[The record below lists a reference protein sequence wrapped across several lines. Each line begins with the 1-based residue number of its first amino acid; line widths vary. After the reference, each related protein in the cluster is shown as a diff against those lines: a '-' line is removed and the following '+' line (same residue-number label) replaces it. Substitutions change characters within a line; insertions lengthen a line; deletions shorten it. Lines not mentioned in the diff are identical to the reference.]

1 MQHLRNPESMVETMR
16 FSSRVDISEPNPIA
30 KAEAEAKANGITLGK
45 LNDSNPTKHAL
56 ASELLPDIYGAEP
69 RGQRYAREALAA
81 FLHEQGNTAT
91 ADDLYILSSTSEAY
105 SWLIKLLCNAGD
117 AVLAPKPGY
126 PLIESIARLECVD
139 MIEYQQRFDGSWYI
153 DVAELREALE
163 GEDGGRIRALVLIN
177 PNNPTGSYVKASERE
192 AIVRLCYDHEVAI
205 IADEVFYD
213 YDLEPFDGNAR
224 LAGET
229 GTLTFALDGFS
240 KTLAAP
246 HAKVGWI
253 QVSGPA
259 AEVDEAKR
267 RLDVVADDYLPMSE
281 IIAKQIPAMLGAAAA
296 QTARVRERVQ
306 TNLAAL
312 HTMLDDDEQGMVSV
326 LRAEG
331 GWNVLLR
338 VPSVLDEN
346 ELVLSM
352 IEKHGISGQPGY
364 FFDMTSN
371 GYLAI
376 SLLPEPDEFRHNV
389 QTVLDTV
396 NTMIG

>member
-177 PNNPTGSYVKASERE
+177 PNYPTGSYVKASERE
-192 AIVRLCYDHEVAI
+192 AIVRLCHDHEVAI

>member
-192 AIVRLCYDHEVAI
+192 AIVRLCHDHEVAI

-259 AEVDEAKR
+259 VEVDEAKR

-312 HTMLDDDEQGMVSV
+312 HTMLDDDDQGMVSV

>member
-192 AIVRLCYDHEVAI
+192 AIVRLCHDHEVAI

-213 YDLEPFDGNAR
+213 YDLEPSDGNAR

>member
-192 AIVRLCYDHEVAI
+192 AFVRLCHDHEVAI
-205 IADEVFYD
+205 NADEVFYD

>member
-192 AIVRLCYDHEVAI
+192 AIVRFCHDHEVAI

-259 AEVDEAKR
+259 AEMDEAKR

>member
-192 AIVRLCYDHEVAI
+192 AIVRLCHDHEVAI

-352 IEKHGISGQPGY
+352 IEKNGISGQPGY

>member
-192 AIVRLCYDHEVAI
+192 AIVRLCHDHEVAI

-253 QVSGPA
+253 QVSGPT